1 MNVLTLVFSGDAIAT
16 TALFDH
22 FEKEFIAGEEC
33 MFFYLNVLFFC

>member
-22 FEKEFIAGEEC
+22 FEKEKELIAGEEC
-33 MFFYLNVLFFC
+33 MFFY